1 MTGVH
6 IHLDIDGDPH
16 SYHVEYLG
24 SPHTHSWVT
33 AKHVEVYGHKENET
47 TVTKIVKTGVKRG
60 RKVTAIVHMSHVV
73 RKPAFCICKNKG
85 ADPLR
90 SKGAIDQRLYFR

>member
-24 SPHTHSWVT
+24 NPHTHSWVT
-33 AKHVEVYGHKENET
+33 AKYVDVYGHKGDAKVVIEN
-47 TVTKIVKTGVKRG
+47 RG
-60 RKVTAIVHMSHVV
+60 RKVSH
-73 RKPAFCICKNKG
+73 I
-85 ADPLR
+85 L
-90 SKGAIDQRLYFR
+90 L